1 MSAVRQL
8 LWTLVF
14 LADRGEDE
22 ARPLGLAVIAAAGIG
37 ACAWWL
43 LSR

>member
-22 ARPLGLAVIAAAGIG
+22 ARPLGLAVIAAAGT
-37 ACAWWL
+37 CAWWL